1 MITELNF
8 SGRKRLPVI
17 LQTEAMEC
25 GLASLTM
32 IAKYHG
38 HDVDLNGMRQKFSV
52 SLKGAALDAII
63 DMAAALD
70 LGSRALRL
78 ELEHLPQLQ
87 LPAILH
93 WDLNHY
99 VVLKKVVGD
108 KVHIHDPALGLKIM
122 SLKKFSEHFTGV
134 ALELT
139 PTTNFTKQ
147 TAKEKMR
154 LAQLWGRLV
163 GFKRALLQ
171 LLILSVVMQLIVLAS
186 PFYLQ
191 LVVDE
196 AVVKFDA
203 KFLLVLAL
211 GFGALTV
218 IQQIASM
225 MREWT
230 ILYYGH
236 QMSFQMVAN
245 IFKHLIHLPTDFFEK
260 RHIGDIL
267 SRMASTN
274 PIQTALTQS
283 VVAGI
288 IDGLMAVITGIVIF
302 IYSPLLGIIVL
313 ASVVLLL
320 LVTTL
325 FYPILR
331 RTQEET
337 IITGAKENT
346 HMIESI
352 RASTPIK
359 LFSAQ
364 NHRISIWR
372 NLFADTVNANVAHG
386 KYGIWLNTLQGLI
399 TGLQTILV
407 VYFGAKLI
415 LSGEVIFTVGML
427 FAFMS
432 YRQSFTNS
440 VTSLFNKF
448 IEFRLLGLHLER
460 IADIAHSVPETTALV
475 APTSHADEVTGHI
488 QLRDIRFRYS
498 PADPWVLDDINMDI
512 KAGDFVALTGSSGSG
527 KTTLFKD
534 KVASMLE
541 VSSQERSYL
550 ATRQNLSNQE
560 NNRLKVLAQV
570 RDIEAQIVMLA
581 VEQTAQENEIK
592 SRISA
597 LEQSIIR
604 TDSQGSLIIRSPVQ
618 GLVTTITA
626 RKGQAT
632 SAKPVMS
639 ILPQGGELL
648 AELFVPARAA
658 GFVKAGQPVR
668 LLYDAFPYQ
677 KFGFFAGRVK
687 QVSKTVV
694 NTVNLTNAPQLP
706 EPVFLV
712 TVTLDRQFINTMG
725 ERFPLQAGMA
735 LSADLILED
744 RKIWE
749 WAFGS
754 LLGAMR

>member
-1 MITELNF
+1 MISELNF

-32 IAKYHG
+32 IAKYYG

-52 SLKGAALDAII
+52 SLKGASLQAII

-78 ELEHLPQLQ
+78 DLEHLPQLQ

-99 VVLKKVVGD
+99 VVLKKIAGD
-108 KVHIHDPALGLKIM
+108 KVHIHDPALGLKLM
-122 SLKKFSEHFTGV
+122 SLKQFSEHFTGV

-147 TAKEKMR
+147 VAKEKMR
-154 LAQLWGRLV
+154 LSQLWGRLV

-171 LLILSVVMQLIVLAS
+171 LLILSIVMQLIVLAS

-196 AVVKFDA
+196 VVVKFDA

-211 GFGALTV
+211 GFGALAV

-245 IFKHLIHLPTDFFEK
+245 IFKHLIHLPTEFFEK
-260 RHIGDIL
+260 RHIGDVL
-267 SRMASTN
+267 SRMASTT

-283 VVAGI
+283 LVAGI

-302 IYSPLLGIIVL
+302 IYSPLLGAIVL

-320 LVTTL
+320 MVTSL
-325 FYPILR
+325 FYPVLR

-337 IITGAKENT
+337 IITQAKENT

-352 RASTPIK
+352 RAATPIK

-364 NHRISIWR
+364 SHRISIWR
-372 NLFADTVNANVAHG
+372 NLFADTINANVAHG
-386 KYGIWLNTLQGLI
+386 KYGIGLNALQGLI

-407 VYFGAKLI
+407 VYFGANLI
-415 LSGEVIFTVGML
+415 LSGEVSFSVGML

-460 IADIAHSVPETTALV
+460 IADIAHAVPETTAMV
-475 APTSHADEVTGHI
+475 APNIQEDAVVGHI
-488 QLRDIRFRYS
+488 ELRDIWFRYS
-498 PADPWVLDDINMDI
+498 PADPWVLDDVNLDI
-512 KAGDFVALTGSSGSG
+512 KAGDFVALTGPSGGG
-527 KTTLFKD
+527 KTTLLKL
-534 KVASMLE
+534 MLGLYAPSE
-541 VSSQERSYL
+541 GQILVDDHPLTDSNKMAWRRKIGVVMQDDQLLSGTIADNISFFDSQIDMERIYKAAL
-550 ATRQNLSNQE
+550 Q
-560 NNRLKVLAQV
+560 
-570 RDIEAQIVMLA
+570 AQIHTDIVAMPMAYLSM
-581 VEQTAQENEIK
+581 IGDMG
-592 SRISA
+592 SA
-597 LEQSIIR
+597 LS
-604 TDSQGSLIIRSPVQ
+604 G
-618 GLVTTITA
+618 
-626 RKGQAT
+626 GQRQR
-632 SAKPVMS
+632 V
-639 ILPQGGELL
+639 LL
-648 AELFVPARAA
+648 ARALYKNPQVLFLDEGTANLDADTERVIVDIIASLPITRIIVAHRPEFIQRADY
-658 GFVKAGQPVR
+658 KI
-668 LLYDAFPYQ
+668 
-677 KFGFFAGRVK
+677 
-687 QVSKTVV
+687 VV
-694 NTVNLTNAPQLP
+694 
-706 EPVFLV
+706 
-712 TVTLDRQFINTMG
+712 
-725 ERFPLQAGMA
+725 
-735 LSADLILED
+735 
-744 RKIWE
+744 
-749 WAFGS
+749 GS
-754 LLGAMR
+754 STK